1 MATGSYKGL
10 TVKIGADTSEL
21 GKALED
27 VNKKSQSLS
36 KELGEVN
43 KLLKMDPGNA
53 DLLAQKQKIL
63 AEAVENTKDK
73 LETLKEAEAQVQEQF
88 ERGEA
93 SAEQVR
99 SLQREIA
106 ATEQKLGSYENAV
119 KETQEAVDKLGDSTA
134 ESAEALKD
142 QEKKAEK
149 AEEALDELADS
160 AKEAAKT
167 GITALVGAATAAVTA
182 IIGLEEAT
190 REYRNEMAKLETAFS
205 QAGYSTEAAK
215 ETYKELQSI
224 LGETDQAVE
233 AANHIA
239 KLAKSEEDLAKW
251 TEISTGIYAS
261 FGASLPIEGLTE
273 AANETMRVGQVT
285 GPLADALNWAAAE
298 GETFGVTLKEN
309 ISFTKKSAKEL
320 SKMTDAQKDEYEA
333 RKKQYEEIEK
343 YNESVLEAVSAEDKF
358 NIALANCADEQE
370 RQALITETL
379 TKLYSSAAKQYK
391 KTNAE
396 VIRANEA
403 NEAWNATLAELGEI
417 AAPVATDIKE
427 LGTAFLEDMAEPMKD
442 IADFVRT
449 KLLPAL
455 TSAGNWVKQNIPTI
469 STVMAGLTATFV
481 LYKAAAYSSQ
491 LATEGLTV
499 ASLAQAA
506 AQKAL
511 NLVMNANPYVLMAT
525 AIIGLA
531 TAMGALYLATKENA
545 EPVNVLT
552 AEEKKLAE
560 AADKAAESFREQ
572 QTATKEALGTI
583 VGEMDHVTSLKDEL
597 LKLAGASGEV
607 DQKNR
612 GRAEFILGQLNDAL
626 GTEYQ
631 MVDGV
636 IQQYDE
642 LKQSIDSVMQAKLA
656 NSLLEASNADYVAAI
671 QNEKDALQ
679 NVLLKEQ
686 EYLAQKDVLTQK
698 EGEYVTEREKL
709 QQQLEGAMLTG
720 NDILVGIVNGQI
732 GKLEEEMQAHRDLV
746 DGKKEAYDQAAIDYS
761 NYSDTIAEYEAAQIA
776 VLEGNYD
783 KAVDILTD
791 KGQIF
796 GDYADTVDAETKKVL
811 DTLYKEAVDAGLE
824 AKRTS
829 ENFRN
834 GVEGYTR
841 DMVKEAYDGYD
852 EAMDAYANAYT
863 DATGVGEDI
872 GDGLASGM
880 ENKRQSAI
888 SKVKSIVNG
897 IIAAARKAA
906 DSHSP
911 SRKMIDFG
919 EDMGEGTEIG
929 LENRTKNILDTARKQ
944 VDDLMDTYADA
955 GEDLSQTAFT
965 NVNRQT
971 ATREAQA
978 YQSAIAGNADK
989 LDKILAAIERGQVLT
1004 IDGKQLVGG
1013 TAAMYDN
1020 ELGRRRALAARG
1032 AL

>member
-1 MATGSYKGL
+1 MAGASIKGL
-10 TVKIGADTSEL
+10 TVKIGADTGEL
-21 GKALED
+21 GKALEK
-27 VNKKSQSLS
+27 VESKSRDLS
-36 KELGEVN
+36 KELGQVN

-53 DLLAQKQKIL
+53 DLLAQKQQIL
-63 AEAVENTKDK
+63 AEAVENTRKK
-73 LETLKEAEAQVQEQF
+73 LDTLKEAEAQVQEQF

-99 SLQREIA
+99 ALQREIA
-106 ATEQKLGSYENAV
+106 ATEQKLNGYERAV
-119 KETQEAVDKLGDSTA
+119 EETNEAVRNLGNSTEDSA
-134 ESAEALKD
+134 DALKD
-142 QEKKAEK
+142 QEQKAK
-149 AEEALDELADS
+149 DAEEALDDLAEK
-160 AKEAAKT
+160 AKDAAKT

-182 IIGLEEAT
+182 ILGLEEAT
-190 REYRNEMAKLETAFS
+190 REYRTEMGKLETAFS
-205 QAGYSTEAAK
+205 EAGYSTEAAK
-215 ETYKELQSI
+215 ETYEELQGI

-239 KLAKSEEDLAKW
+239 KLAQNEEDLAKW
-251 TEISTGIYAS
+251 TEIATGIYAT

-285 GPLADALNWAAAE
+285 GPLADALNWAALE
-298 GETFGVTLKEN
+298 SETFGVTLKEN
-309 ISFTKKSAKEL
+309 IEFTEKSAKEL
-320 SKMTDAQKDEYEA
+320 ANMTDAQKAEYEA
-333 RKKQYEEIEK
+333 RKEQYEAIEE
-343 YNESVLEAVSAEDKF
+343 YNQRVTEAISAEDKF
-358 NIALANCADEQE
+358 NIALENCADEQE

-396 VIRANEA
+396 VVRANKA
-403 NEAWNATLAELGEI
+403 NEKWNAALAEMGEI
-417 AAPVATDIKE
+417 VAPVATDIKE
-427 LGTAFLEDMAEPMKD
+427 LGVALLEDAAEPMED
-442 IADFVRT
+442 VANFART

-455 TSAGNWVKQNIPTI
+455 TSTGNWVKQNIPAI
-469 STVMAGLTATFV
+469 SAVLAGLTATIV
-481 LYKAAAYSSQ
+481 LHKVAVYSAE
-491 LATEGLTV
+491 LATKGLTV
-499 ASLAQAA
+499 ATLAQQA

-525 AIIGLA
+525 AIVALG
-531 TAMGALYLATKENA
+531 TAMGALYLATKETV
-545 EPVNVLT
+545 EPVDVLT
-552 AEEKKLAE
+552 AEEKELAK
-560 AADKAAESFREQ
+560 AADEAAESFREQ
-572 QTATKEALGTI
+572 QAATKETMSTI
-583 VGEMDHVTSLKDEL
+583 VGEMDHVAGLKDEL

-607 DQKNR
+607 DEKNR
-612 GRAEFILGQLNDAL
+612 SRAQFILNQLNEAL

-642 LKQSIDSVMQAKLA
+642 LKTSIDEVMQAKLA

-671 QNEKDALQ
+671 QNESDALA
-679 NVLLKEQ
+679 NAVLKEE
-686 EYLAQKDVLTQK
+686 EYQAAKEATVKKEEELAGD
-698 EGEYVTEREKL
+698 REKWQKL
-709 QQQLEGAMLTG
+709 YESSLAAG
-720 NDILVGIVNGQI
+720 NTFVAGYYSLRMGLIDDEL
-732 GKLEEEMQAHRDLV
+732 KAYRDAEAE
-746 DGKKEAYDQAAIDYS
+746 KKEVFDQALLDYG
-761 NYSDTIAEYEAAQIA
+761 NYSDTIADYEAAQTA
-776 VLEGNYD
+776 ALEGNYD
-783 KAVDILTD
+783 RAVDILTD

-796 GDYADTVDAETKKVL
+796 GDYSDTVDAETAKVL

-824 AKRTS
+824 AERTKK
-829 ENFRN
+829 NFED
-834 GVEGYTR
+834 GVENYTQEMVDEAEKGY
-841 DMVKEAYDGYD
+841 K
-852 EAMDAYANAYT
+852 EAMDAYGTAYA

-897 IIAAARKAA
+897 IIAAARNAA

-911 SRKMIDFG
+911 SRKMVDFG

-944 VDDLMDTYADA
+944 VESLVDTYADA
-955 GEDLSQTAFT
+955 GEDLGQTAFT
-965 NVNRQT
+965 NVSRQT
-971 ATREAQA
+971 ANREAQV
-978 YQSAIAGNADK
+978 YQTALSGNADK
-989 LDKILAAIERGQVLT
+989 LDKILAAIERGQILT